1 MKVLEDAVVVE
12 AGDFLVLVQTCPHDV
27 TENVNTIAIVLLLQ
41 LHIRVAKEPYPSTR
55 RLPSQQQPPHR
66 QRSLL
71 RYLELVQQERSPT
84 MVFQSIVGQMPFVVV
99 GTGLMHPVRQG
110 EESRWVEYAP
120 RWARRRSL
128 RVCHCH
134 LLLSASLLQ
143 SLKSHRRGSGCDVF
157 QA

>member
-55 RLPSQQQPPHR
+55 RLPSQQPLPHR

-84 MVFQSIVGQMPFVVV
+84 MVFLSIVGQMPFVVV
-99 GTGLMHPVRQG
+99 GTGLMHPARQG

-120 RWARRRSL
+120 RWAQRRSL
-128 RVCHCH
+128 QVCHCH